1 VTETTTVP
9 STTSNGAGE
18 AAGSIEVENPATGQV
33 IATVPVVA
41 PGEVAELAARAR
53 RAQPGWE
60 ALGFD
65 GRAAVMKRCQK
76 WVSDNSERVIETIV
90 SETGKAYEEA
100 LLAEVAYVEG
110 AFAFWAKNAEKYLED
125 ERVKSASPFVKGRK
139 LIVRHAPVGV
149 VGVIGPW
156 NYPLTNSFGDC
167 IPALMAGNSVLLK
180 PSEVTPLTSMFM
192 GEALRECGLP
202 EDVYQVVPGYGET
215 GQALIDEVDFVM
227 FTGST
232 ATGKKV
238 MERAA
243 RTLTPVSLELG
254 GKDPMIVCAD
264 ANLERAAN
272 AAVHYSMQNAGQTCV
287 STERL
292 YVEEPI
298 YDDFVRL
305 VTDRVRDL
313 RQGVPGGPGSTD
325 LGAVI
330 NPPQSDIVERHVK
343 DAVDHGARVLVG
355 GGRRDENG
363 HFFEPTVLVDVDHN
377 MACMRE
383 ETFGPTVPIMRVR
396 DAEEAVRLA
405 NDSPYGLSASV
416 WTKDAAKGER
426 LARRIEAGVVTVNDS
441 QVNYVALELPMGG
454 WKQSGLGTRHGADGI
469 RKYTK
474 KQTVLVTSFAPMK
487 KDLHM
492 MPYTPRRTRFVK
504 RLLKLFYGR

>member
-1 VTETTTVP
+1 VTETTTAP
-9 STTSNGAGE
+9 STASNGTRSAGT
-18 AAGSIEVENPATGQV
+18 IEVENPATGTV
-33 IATVPVVA
+33 VASVPVVA
-41 PGEVAELAARAR
+41 PGQVAELVARAR

-60 ALGFD
+60 ALGFE

-76 WVSDNSERVIETIV
+76 WVSDNAERVIETIV

-100 LLAEVAYVEG
+100 LVAEIGYAEG
-110 AFAFWAKNAEKYLED
+110 AFKFWAKNAEGYLAE

-139 LIVRHAPVGV
+139 LIVRHAPLGV

-167 IPALMAGNSVLLK
+167 IPALMAGNAVLLK
-180 PSEVTPLTSMFM
+180 PSEVTPLTSMLM
-192 GEALRECGLP
+192 AEMLSECGLP
-202 EDVYQVVPGYGET
+202 DDVYQVVPGYGET

-264 ANLERAAN
+264 AQLERAAN
-272 AAVHYSMQNAGQTCV
+272 AAVHYSMQNAGQSCT
-287 STERL
+287 STERV
-292 YVEEPI
+292 YVEEPV

-305 VTDRVRDL
+305 VTDRVSEL

-343 DAVDHGARVLVG
+343 DAVERGARVLSG

-363 HFFEPTVLVDVDHN
+363 HYFEPTVLVDVDHS

-383 ETFGPTVPIMRVR
+383 ETFGPTVPIMKVR

-405 NDSPYGLSASV
+405 NDSPYGLQASV

-426 LARRIEAGVVTVNDS
+426 LARRIEAGVVTVNDA

-454 WKQSGLGTRHGADGI
+454 WKESGLGTRHGADGI

-492 MPYTPRRTRFVK
+492 MPYTPRRTRFLS
-504 RLLKLFYGR
+504 RLFKLIYGR

>member
-1 VTETTTVP
+1 MTTTIRETT
-9 STTSNGAGE
+9 AG
-18 AAGSIEVENPATGQV
+18 IDVENPATGQV
-33 IATVPVVA
+33 IATVPVVS
-41 PGEVAELAARAR
+41 PDDVAERVARGR

-76 WVSDNSERVIETIV
+76 WMSDNAERVIETIV

-100 LLAEVAYVEG
+100 LLAEVGYAG
-110 AFAFWAKNAEKYLED
+110 NAFQFWAKNAEKYLAE
-125 ERVKSASPFVKGRK
+125 ERVKSGSPFVKGRK
-139 LIVRHAPVGV
+139 LIVRYAPLGV

-167 IPALMAGNSVLLK
+167 IPALMAGNSVVLK
-180 PSEVTPLTSMFM
+180 PSEVTPLTSMLM
-192 GEALRECGLP
+192 GDMLRECGLP
-202 EDVYQVVPGYGET
+202 EDVYQVLPGYGET
-215 GQALIDEVDFVM
+215 AAAMIDEVDFVM

-238 MERAA
+238 MARAA
-243 RTLTPVSLELG
+243 DTLTPVSLELG
-254 GKDPMIVCAD
+254 GKDPMIVCSDAD
-264 ANLERAAN
+264 LQRAAN

-287 STERL
+287 STERV

-305 VTDRVRDL
+305 VTDKVSEL
-313 RQGVPGGPGSTD
+313 RQGAPGGPGSTD

-343 DAVDHGARVLVG
+343 EALESGARVLTG
-355 GGRRDENG
+355 GGRRDEDG
-363 HFFEPTVLVDVDHN
+363 HYFEPTVLVDVDHS
-377 MACMRE
+377 MSCMRE
-383 ETFGPTVPIMRVR
+383 ETFGPTLPIMKVQ
-396 DAEEAVRLA
+396 DTEEAVRLA
-405 NDSPYGLSASV
+405 NDTPYGLQASV

-426 LARRIEAGVVTVNDS
+426 LARRIEAGSVTVNDA

-454 WKQSGLGTRHGADGI
+454 WKESGLGTRHGADGI

-474 KQTVLVTSFAPMK
+474 KQSLLVTKFAPMK
-487 KDLHM
+487 QDLHM
-492 MPYTPRRTRFVK
+492 MPYSSRRTRFVSK
-504 RLLKLFYGR
+504 LLKLVYGRG

>member
-1 VTETTTVP
+1 MSVIEATA
-9 STTSNGAGE
+9 TS
-18 AAGSIEVENPATGQV
+18 SIEVENPATGQV
-33 IATVPVVA
+33 VASVTVVP
-41 PGEVAELAARAR
+41 PEEVAELAARAR
-53 RAQPGWE
+53 RAQPGWD

-76 WVSDNSERVIETIV
+76 WISDNSERVIETIM

-100 LLAEVAYVEG
+100 LVAEIGYAEA
-110 AFAFWAKNAEKYLED
+110 AFRFWAKNAEKYLAE
-125 ERVKSASPFVKGRK
+125 ERVRSASPFVKGRK
-139 LIVRHAPVGV
+139 LIVRYEPLGL

-167 IPALMAGNSVLLK
+167 VPALMAGNAVLLK
-180 PSEVTPLTSMFM
+180 PSEVTPLTSMLM

-202 EDVYQVVPGYGET
+202 DDVYTVLPGYGET
-215 GQALIDEVDFVM
+215 AQALIDEVDFVM

-264 ANLERAAN
+264 AGIERAAN
-272 AAVHYSMQNAGQTCV
+272 AAVHYSMQNAGQTCT
-287 STERL
+287 STERV

-298 YDDFVRL
+298 YDEFVRL
-305 VTDRVRDL
+305 VTDRVREL
-313 RQGVPGGPGSTD
+313 RQSAPGGAGSVD

-330 NPPQSDIVERHVK
+330 SPPQADIVERHVK
-343 DAVDHGARVLVG
+343 DAVDKGARVLVG
-355 GGRRDENG
+355 GERRDTGG
-363 HFFEPTVLVDVDHN
+363 HFFEPTVIVDVDHT

-383 ETFGPTVPIMRVR
+383 ETFGPTVPIMKVR

-405 NDSPYGLSASV
+405 NDTPYGLQASV
-416 WTKDAAKGER
+416 WTKDADKGER
-426 LARRIEAGVVTVNDS
+426 LARRIEAGTVTVNDA

-454 WKQSGLGTRHGADGI
+454 WKESGLGTRHGADGI

-474 KQTVLVTSFAPMK
+474 KQSVLVTKFAPMK

-492 MPYTPRRTRFVK
+492 LPYSAKRTKFLA
-504 RLLKLFYGR
+504 RLLKLVYGR